1 MTIKQMMSAL
11 QLLHGMVEQRI
22 NLNGLERDQMRQA
35 TTTIQQGFLEFQQ
48 LQDKINKTQATFGNQ
63 DKQQQF
69 KNSQQDGSAK

>member
-48 LQDKINKTQATFGNQ
+48 LQEEINKIRAEFNKK
-63 DKQQQF
+63 DKQQL
-69 KNSQQDGSAK
+69 KDSQQNDLTK